1 MHTIILKLL
10 KDGSYVLEEVIE
22 KNESNK
28 LIVNIFELCYEFL
41 LKFCKNDNKNNK
53 KLLYQ
58 DLEIFV
64 QHLEYLEVG
73 QTSLICEIFRNN
85 YKISVQIT
93 EKLILAYLDK
103 ISKTAFNKGGH
114 DPRYLDL
121 FDNIMFDKNEPIKEN
136 SIKIVNFIFDSNKKY
151 DFLFMREERSES
163 PDDVEDIPQT
173 YHVFNLEIDSSNN
186 NDVPYIY
193 HARALKILNNCIKCS
208 DDKQILKFICQKIL
222 SLNYILELL
231 CSNDI
236 YFYNDPKCYLTT
248 ILNSELS
255 KFLNEVWL
263 NSEKLPSSLFNNKL
277 VVKYIKKHTISLRH
291 LKRHDIEEIKN
302 QKSSSAYFDP
312 KKQLNKNFEY
322 ETIEKIILEREE
334 EKGSEEEQ
342 ESEEEEEKE
351 IEKKKLEEIIR
362 DFGKGYKFDYVDS
375 LFNEILPVI
384 ISLNKVK
391 LKIF

>member
-1 MHTIILKLL
+1 M

-22 KNESNK
+22 KNDSNK

-41 LKFCKNDNKNNK
+41 LKFCKNENKNNK
-53 KLLYQ
+53 KILYQ
-58 DLEIFV
+58 DMDIFV

-103 ISKTAFNKGGH
+103 ISKSVFNKGGH

-151 DFLFMREERSES
+151 DFLFMREDRPVPSE
-163 PDDVEDIPQT
+163 DVEEIRQT
-173 YHVFNLEIDSSNN
+173 HYVFNLEIDSSNN

-222 SLNYILELL
+222 NLDYILELL

-236 YFYNDPKCYLTT
+236 YFYADPKCYLTA

-277 VVKYIKKHTISLRH
+277 VVKYIKKHTISLRY
-291 LKRHDIEEIKN
+291 LKKNDIEEIKN
-302 QKSSSAYFDP
+302 QQRTSSFFD
-312 KKQLNKNFEY
+312 KKKHQDRNFDF
-322 ETIEKIILEREE
+322 ETIEGEILEKEE
-334 EKGSEEEQ
+334 EKGSEEED
-342 ESEEEEEKE
+342 ESEGEEEKE
-351 IEKKKLEEIIR
+351 TERKKLEEIIR
-362 DFGKGYKFDYVDS
+362 DFGRGYKFDYIDS

-384 ISLNKVK
+384 ISLNKVYI
-391 LKIF
+391 IF